1 MRFQVVG
8 HACLQVAAAG
18 KRLVVD
24 PWILG
29 SVYWDAWWH
38 CPEPVYDET
47 IFEPDFLYLTHWHFD
62 HVHPKSLARFDK
74 SCLVLLPKFPVSS
87 LPEQMRG
94 MGFTRILELEHG
106 RTFVLAPGFTLT
118 SYQIQYQDDS
128 ICVVEADGAVLVDL
142 NDAKPLPRTWKSLR
156 RRHPRVDF
164 MLRSHSPAWSYPT
177 AYTFEDPAD
186 AIPVDR
192 QSYLQAF
199 CAAARVLAPRYAVPF
214 ASSVC
219 HLHAEV
225 LDENDH
231 LARPEDLERY
241 WAAHP
246 VEGTALTRMPHG
258 SSWSTERGFEL
269 TSDEEV
275 RDLRGY
281 VERRTRE
288 ESATLEATY
297 AREKAARIEFGD
309 FESFFRRFLWR
320 ILPLRPFLDVRWLFE
335 VEQAGRTDRWLVDV
349 RRGKVEALDREPAEF
364 TSRIRVHPAVLE
376 DAVRTGVFTNIDIS
390 KRWRV
395 HVARGGLTK
404 HLLTWVLVSLFEAGG
419 LEPKNVLR
427 WRFVAGWFR
436 RRSEIPDYLAL
447 ARAIL
452 RKDKAAAAQAV
463 TEPL

>member
-1 MRFQVVG
+1 
-8 HACLQVAAAG
+8 
-18 KRLVVD
+18 
-24 PWILG
+24 
-29 SVYWDAWWH
+29 
-38 CPEPVYDET
+38 VYDES
-47 IFEPDFLYLTHWHFD
+47 IFEPDFVYLTHWHFD
-62 HVHPKSLARFDK
+62 HVHPQSLARFDK

-87 LPEQMRG
+87 LPDQMRSL
-94 MGFTRILELEHG
+94 GFTRILELQHG
-106 RTFVLAPGFTLT
+106 RSFELAPGFTLT

-128 ICVVEADGAVLVDL
+128 ICVVEADGTVLVDL
-142 NDAKPLPRTWKSLR
+142 NDAKPLPRTWKIVR

-199 CAAARVLAPRYAVPF
+199 CAAARVLAPRHAVPF

-225 LDENDH
+225 LQENDH
-231 LARPEDLERY
+231 LARPEDLEAY
-241 WAAHP
+241 FSAHP
-246 VEGTALTRMPHG
+246 VEGTTLTRMPHG

-269 TSDEEV
+269 TSDDEV

-281 VERRTRE
+281 VEKRTRE
-288 ESATLEATY
+288 ERATLEATY
-297 AREKAARIEFGD
+297 AREKAARGEFGE
-309 FESFFRRFLWR
+309 FEKFFRRFLWR

-335 VEQAGRTDRWLVDV
+335 IEQGGRTDRWLVDV
-349 RRGKVEALDREPAEF
+349 RRGRVESLEREPAEF
-364 TSRIRVHPAVLE
+364 TSRIRVHPAVLD
-376 DAVRTGVFTNIDIS
+376 DAIRTGVFTNIDIS

-404 HLLTWVLVSLFEAGG
+404 HLLTWVLVSLFEAGC

-427 WRFVAGWFR
+427 WRFLAGWFR
-436 RRSEIPDYLAL
+436 RRSEIPDYVAL